1 MQAELSDRINEYEG
15 LRHVAIT
22 ALVVA
27 LVCMAMPF
35 LKVTAG
41 EIAQTFSIWQ
51 FGTSYFRYSDIG
63 FLFPDEVGSRI
74 IVSRI
79 FAWLIMVLG
88 ALGLVLLF
96 NKNKATKNADNTI
109 RTMIFS
115 GIALAFVFG
124 LYFYIFYLIRAYA
137 DPKAVIGF
145 DVGGMALVAAL
156 CVAVLS
162 LLVRRV
168 RNRMKL
174 AAILIFIAI
183 PLTIIFGTLL
193 LENRKYY
200 FISILVIFETM
211 LPFFLIFENRKPEA
225 RELVVIAVIAAIG
238 VVGRAVFFM
247 VPSFK
252 PCTAI
257 VIIASACLGPE
268 AGFLTGA
275 MIAFV
280 SNFFFGQGPWTPWQM
295 FSFGIIGFLTG
306 ILFRRGILK
315 KNVPMLCVYGVIV
328 TICIYGFLMNTYTVL
343 TMDFVNS
350 WPEILAVYGSGLP
363 VDSVHATATAIFLA
377 VLAKP
382 MIEKLDRVRKKY
394 GMMEPGEEL
403 KP

>member
-124 LYFYIFYLIRAYA
+124 LYFYIF
-137 DPKAVIGF
+137 
-145 DVGGMALVAAL
+145 
-156 CVAVLS
+156 
-162 LLVRRV
+162 
-168 RNRMKL
+168 
-174 AAILIFIAI
+174 
-183 PLTIIFGTLL
+183 
-193 LENRKYY
+193 
-200 FISILVIFETM
+200 
-211 LPFFLIFENRKPEA
+211 
-225 RELVVIAVIAAIG
+225 
-238 VVGRAVFFM
+238 
-247 VPSFK
+247 
-252 PCTAI
+252 
-257 VIIASACLGPE
+257 
-268 AGFLTGA
+268 
-275 MIAFV
+275 
-280 SNFFFGQGPWTPWQM
+280 
-295 FSFGIIGFLTG
+295 
-306 ILFRRGILK
+306 
-315 KNVPMLCVYGVIV
+315 
-328 TICIYGFLMNTYTVL
+328 
-343 TMDFVNS
+343 
-350 WPEILAVYGSGLP
+350 
-363 VDSVHATATAIFLA
+363 
-377 VLAKP
+377 
-382 MIEKLDRVRKKY
+382 
-394 GMMEPGEEL
+394 
-403 KP
+403 